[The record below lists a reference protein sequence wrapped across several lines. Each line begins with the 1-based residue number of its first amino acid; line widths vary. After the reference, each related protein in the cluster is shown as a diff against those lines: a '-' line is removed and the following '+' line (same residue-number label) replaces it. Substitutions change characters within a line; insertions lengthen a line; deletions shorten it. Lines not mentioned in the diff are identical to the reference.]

1 MVGGQDRGERP
12 GGRGSG
18 FGESD
23 CRGHGGGRGGREA
36 AARRA
41 DANDCRSLAG
51 GFDSF
56 GGSSYGGAGGYTQS
70 PGGFGSPTASQAEKK
85 SVGGEA
91 SPWAS
96 ASLPVSGTDGL
107 LSGWIGALALVCP
120 ALPLGATKSPFGKSP
135 LCSRQLL
142 GSFLLLANR
151 KNKRSLICC
160 AFLPC
165 MYSLYETESLGS

>member
-12 GGRGSG
+12 GGGGLGVGEGSRRG
-18 FGESD
+18 
-23 CRGHGGGRGGREA
+23 RGGGRGGREA
-36 AARRA
+36 AVRRA

-91 SPWAS
+91 APWSFAS
-96 ASLPVSGTDGL
+96 SRSRGRTGFCRGGLARSHLSARPCHSGGRF
-107 LSGWIGALALVCP
+107 S
-120 ALPLGATKSPFGKSP
+120 S
-135 LCSRQLL
+135 
-142 GSFLLLANR
+142 
-151 KNKRSLICC
+151 
-160 AFLPC
+160 
-165 MYSLYETESLGS
+165 